1 MLVCV
6 AFRAF
11 SSAASCGKKSIDA
24 ILAIN
29 APLTVTIAIDV
40 NHVAFK
46 SVSKKAC
53 PSKVSRWPSDYLHET
68 DCGIVAGV
76 RMGRIP
82 KLVKEKALAE
92 CISSTRENEDPSQP
106 SSPARVP
113 SVPTATA
120 TTIDVLS
127 GSPSAD
133 VNLPLIDEHILFA
146 DLHTMVLD
154 HQSNCHTPPPPPTT
168 ADSVTHASNCQ
179 LPKNFTLDETN
190 RDDFDRRIVTLN
202 RSALT
207 NYMSNCEE
215 KFATD
220 VIEHMKQIV
229 TKIAHPTTSSELS
242 YEQSSFI
249 RHLRWKMFDLCNT
262 YNGRTRQLIERMNSM
277 IHLGVSKRPM
287 TNRLVFLSIRSPTF
301 QVLHRHFKTSGRG

>member
-6 AFRAF
+6 DFRAF

-24 ILAIN
+24 ISAIN
-29 APLTVTIAIDV
+29 VPLTVTIGIDV

-46 SVSKKAC
+46 NVSKKAC
-53 PSKVSRWPSDYLHET
+53 PSKVSRWQSDHLHET

-113 SVPTATA
+113 PVPTATA
-120 TTIDVLS
+120 ATIDVLS
-127 GSPSAD
+127 GSSSVD
-133 VNLPLIDEHILFA
+133 LNIPLIDEHILFA
-146 DLHTMVLD
+146 DLHSMVLD
-154 HQSNCHTPPPPPTT
+154 HQPNCHTPPPPTT
-168 ADSVTHASNCQ
+168 TGSVTHPTNYQ
-179 LPKNFTLDETN
+179 LPKNFTIDETK
-190 RDDFDRRIVTLN
+190 RDDFDKRIVTLN

-229 TKIAHPTTSSELS
+229 TKIAHPSTSSELD

-277 IHLGVSKRPM
+277 IHLGVSRRLIS
-287 TNRLVFLSIRSPTF
+287 NRHWCLSIRLPTF
-301 QVLHRHFKTSGRG
+301 QVVHHRFKTSGRG